1 MLEIG
6 EFLGL
11 RKPAKQ
17 NTINS
22 YTFIQIEVDPKS
34 KTGNSSLQHFIQCHF
49 YASVIESYQSK
60 NYCTQ
65 LRR

>member
-1 MLEIG
+1 MLGIG

-22 YTFIQIEVDPKS
+22 YTFIQIEVNPKS